1 VNYIDL
7 SNKTFE
13 LSVDAMT
20 SATTRALGYMKASF
34 DVMAK
39 PYAAARPDAMV
50 TENFDRAGKLLELRD
65 SYLREAG
72 TQYSGLANAAIDHA
86 KAWQETAQR
95 GFQGIGDVMVSNLN
109 YVKEATGH
117 QIDGFTK
124 HVEAAS
130 KSAK

>member
-7 SNKTFE
+7 STKTVE
-13 LSVDAMT
+13 LSIDAMT
-20 SATTRALGYMKASF
+20 SAATRALDYAKATF

-39 PYAAARPDAMV
+39 PYSAMRPDAIV
-50 TENFDRAGKLLELRD
+50 NENFERTGKLLELRD
-65 SYLREAG
+65 AFLRDAS
-72 TQYSGLANAAIDHA
+72 TQYSSIANAAIDHA

-124 HVEAAS
+124 HVEAAA
-130 KSAK
+130 KSHK

>member
-1 VNYIDL
+1 MNYIDL

-20 SATTRALGYMKASF
+20 SSTTRVLEYMKASF

-39 PYAAARPDAMV
+39 PYAAMRPDAIV

-72 TQYSGLANAAIDHA
+72 NQFSGLANTAVDHA
-86 KAWQETAQR
+86 KAWQENAQR
-95 GFQGIGDVMVSNLN
+95 GFAGLGDVMVSNLN

-130 KSAK
+130 KNSK

>member
-1 VNYIDL
+1 MNYIDL
-7 SNKTFE
+7 STKTVE
-13 LSVDAMT
+13 LSIDAMT
-20 SATTRALGYMKASF
+20 SAATRALDYAKATF

-39 PYAAARPDAMV
+39 PYSAMRPDAIV
-50 TENFDRAGKLLELRD
+50 NENFERTGKLLELRD
-65 SYLREAG
+65 AFLRDAS
-72 TQYSGLANAAIDHA
+72 TQYSSIANAAIDHA

-124 HVEAAS
+124 HVEAAA
-130 KSAK
+130 KSHK

>member
-1 VNYIDL
+1 MNYIDL

-20 SATTRALGYMKASF
+20 SATTRALEFCKASF
-34 DVMAK
+34 DVISK
-39 PYAAARPDAMV
+39 PYAAMRPD
-50 TENFDRAGKLLELRD
+50 TILNENFDRAGKILELRD
-65 SYLREAG
+65 SYLREANA
-72 TQYSGLANAAIDHA
+72 QYSGLANAAIDHA
-86 KAWQETAQR
+86 KAWQENAQR
-95 GFQGIGDVMVSNLN
+95 GVQGLGDVMVSNLS

-130 KSAK
+130 KNAK